1 MKDKEEKINSLRT
14 KIKSFVVKTINLCKT
29 LPDDKVGRVLTNQLL
44 RSSTSIGAN
53 FEESVEA
60 ESNKDVIH
68 KLSVVKKEAKET
80 KYWLDLIP
88 SCFPTIKTEDLLN
101 ESDEIVRIFSS
112 IIHKRK
118 NYQLP
123 NNEK

>member
-1 MKDKEEKINSLRT
+1 MNDKEDKINSLRI
-14 KIKSFVVKTINLCKT
+14 KIKSFVIKTINLCKG
-29 LPDDKVGRVLTNQLL
+29 LPDDKVGRVITNQLL

-88 SCFPTIKTEDLLN
+88 SCFSTINTEELLS

-112 IIHKRK
+112 IIQKRK
-118 NYQLP
+118 NY
-123 NNEK
+123 

>member
-1 MKDKEEKINSLRT
+1 MNDNENKINSLRT
-14 KIKSFVVKTINLCKT
+14 KIKSFVIKTINLCKT
-29 LPDDKVGRVLTNQLL
+29 LPDDKVGKVLTNQLL

-88 SCFPTIKTEDLLN
+88 SCFPAINTSELVL

-112 IIHKRK
+112 IIQKRK
-118 NYQLP
+118 SY
-123 NNEK
+123 